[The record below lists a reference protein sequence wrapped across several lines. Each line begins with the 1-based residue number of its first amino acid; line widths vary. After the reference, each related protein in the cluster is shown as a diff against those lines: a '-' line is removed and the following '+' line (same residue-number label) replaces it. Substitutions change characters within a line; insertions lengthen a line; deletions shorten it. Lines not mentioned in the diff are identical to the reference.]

1 MSGCFQTWTTRSLP
15 PSCIPGDVLLAFTDG
30 VTEAHSPDQE
40 EFGEERLKA
49 VLARVAHLSAD
60 QICADVAA
68 ELKAV
73 DQGRRAVLTI

>member
-1 MSGCFQTWTTRSLP
+1 MYS
-15 PSCIPGDVLLAFTDG
+15 GDVLLAFTDG

-68 ELKAV
+68 ELKLWIKDAEQY
-73 DQGRRAVLTI
+73 DDLTLVVMKVQLTRID